1 MIPSKCILIYK
12 NPPLTESMNY
22 YCEVGTFN
30 DKGNILEYRPLS
42 IEEKNKLKKIFES
55 DLASEHS
62 ISRYVFK
69 NIVYQDD
76 TIIAWKPDNYPK
88 ELSYIIGSQEFKKRI
103 NLPKI
108 LFILRDYEKLSIYFY
123 EEDNG
128 INSILYK
135 ANLPNVNTSVC
146 LGRNKIVGKSINE
159 ILNSAENLFFYTPFT
174 NEIKN
179 IRKWRKEK
187 IQIKKLF

>member
-12 NPPLTESMNY
+12 TQHLTESINY

-55 DLASEHS
+55 DLALEHS

>member
-12 NPPLTESMNY
+12 NPPLTESINY

-55 DLASEHS
+55 DLALEHS